1 MQYLDFTDTE
11 HERAFKHCFSLT
23 KTDAVLMG
31 YGLRLRPVD
40 ALEFANR
47 ASEQG
52 LNECE
57 AANRMIR
64 RFDREK
70 EFYLVFMH

>member
-1 MQYLDFTDTE
+1 MHYLDFTDTE

-23 KTDAVLMG
+23 KTFAVQMG
-31 YGLRLRPVD
+31 YGLRVRPVD
-40 ALEFANR
+40 ALAFANR
-47 ASEQG
+47 AQEQG
-52 LNECE
+52 LNDCA

-70 EFYLVFMH
+70 EFYLVFVH